1 MLRESILFIQK
12 SILVKLFSYLTY
24 SVFNTF
30 LLKIKAIKV
39 LIESKTKLN
48 IVSIKKLNLKSR
60 VKIKWM
66 MNKLKKMQIF

>member
-1 MLRESILFIQK
+1 MMLRESILFIQK
-12 SILVKLFSYLTY
+12 SILVSFFGYLTH

-48 IVSIKKLNLKSR
+48 IIFIKKLYLKSN

-66 MNKLKKMQIF
+66 MIK